1 MICNKAF
8 PSGIYR
14 YHSIRAELRSWS
26 DYGALSTQLDK
37 YRVFFYTPNCISVSS
52 LFTYRAV
59 IHLPARNPR
68 EGVLQYRK
76 KERAIPIIVF

>member
-14 YHSIRAELRSWS
+14 YHSIRAELHSWS
-26 DYGALSTQLDK
+26 DYGDLFTRLDK

-52 LFTYRAV
+52 LFTYRA
-59 IHLPARNPR
+59 IL
-68 EGVLQYRK
+68 
-76 KERAIPIIVF
+76 IIVFKLDLIGVSDDTRDVEI